1 MVLVSW
7 VVSVNWVE
15 VQPLPKIP
23 GKFHDTFVM
32 VPWGPSSSLRSHYSQ
47 VPCDGRHQAPNHIF
61 EEKVQIHDVA
71 QMQKKTVITEPR
83 DLYTPWD
90 IYYLCIE

>member
-1 MVLVSW
+1 MTHLLWSHGDHLHPSEVIMAKCLVMA
-7 VVSVNWVE
+7 
-15 VQPLPKIP
+15 
-23 GKFHDTFVM
+23 DT
-32 VPWGPSSSLRSHYSQ
+32 
-47 VPCDGRHQAPNHIF
+47 RHQTHIF